1 MPHWL
6 ERVGVQT
13 LFIEPGSPWENGS
26 VEPLNGKLRDECLNR
41 ERFDTLLEAQILSEQ
56 WRFAYNHLGP
66 HSSLGYRPPAPSA
79 RPALRQSQLP
89 LEVPVLSSEVLL
101 SNDQTFLDSLPSADG
116 RREIERPTLRSAD
129 PAAGTHPVM
138 TRVAAWG
145 QGRFL
150 LRDFE
155 GCVPRPPRRRRGQRP
170 PTATPGRDDL
180 DRLYEERAA
189 GRLSTRSMQTY
200 RWLRKEMLACASAE
214 TGRRVVILD
223 LFANPELLGR
233 MLVSDRLANGRACS
247 ASTIAHRR
255 TAIRSVATMLRPEL
269 QTALGCNPHET
280 IRDALRCVAERRGGG
295 YRIQGG
301 TPRTQGGPTP
311 TRDEVQAILAA
322 MGRIA
327 GWAGLRDRAFA
338 TLLGSTAARVTALR
352 TLDAAD
358 CHVLPDD
365 RVRIFLHQ
373 KNGRARHEVE
383 LDRAALRLYVF
394 GFNETMQA
402 AGRLDRIALRQPGPV
417 WRTARGT
424 QLPDRTMRAAL
435 RRACRLAGTRDY
447 TPHAFRRAWATE
459 AAAALPRWEAAL
471 GGGWRGTA
479 RFDASYVTPRRKAV
493 WTKLSGLGMDDAPP
507 RAEPERADDVPASAL

>member
-1 MPHWL
+1 
-6 ERVGVQT
+6 
-13 LFIEPGSPWENGS
+13 
-26 VEPLNGKLRDECLNR
+26 
-41 ERFDTLLEAQILSEQ
+41 
-56 WRFAYNHLGP
+56 
-66 HSSLGYRPPAPSA
+66 
-79 RPALRQSQLP
+79 
-89 LEVPVLSSEVLL
+89 
-101 SNDQTFLDSLPSADG
+101 
-116 RREIERPTLRSAD
+116 
-129 PAAGTHPVM
+129 
-138 TRVAAWG
+138 
-145 QGRFL
+145 
-150 LRDFE
+150 
-155 GCVPRPPRRRRGQRP
+155 
-170 PTATPGRDDL
+170 
-180 DRLYEERAA
+180 
-189 GRLSTRSMQTY
+189 MQTY
-200 RWLRKEMLACASAE
+200 RWLRNEMLACASAE

-247 ASTIAHRR
+247 TSTIAHRR
-255 TAIRSVATMLRPEL
+255 TAIRSVASLVRPEL
-269 QTALGCNPHET
+269 HEALGRDPHAV
-280 IRDALRCVAERRGGG
+280 IREALRSVAERRGSG
-295 YRIQGG
+295 YRIPGG
-301 TPRTQGGPTP
+301 TPRTRGGPTP

-322 MGRIA
+322 MGRTA

-383 LDRAALRLYVF
+383 LDRESRAALRLYVL

-402 AGRLDRIALRQPGPV
+402 AGRLDRIALGQPGPV

-424 QLPDRTMRAAL
+424 QLPDKTMRTAL

-459 AAAALPRWEAAL
+459 AAEALLRWEAAL

-507 RAEPERADDVPASAL
+507 RAEPERVDDVPAPAL